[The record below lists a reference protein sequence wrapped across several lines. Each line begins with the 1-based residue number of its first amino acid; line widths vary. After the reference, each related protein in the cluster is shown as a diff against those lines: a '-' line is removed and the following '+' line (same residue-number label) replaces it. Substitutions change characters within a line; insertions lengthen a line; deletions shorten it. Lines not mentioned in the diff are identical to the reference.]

1 MEPKSGVAISSIVS
15 IVLIVIIVVTISLS
29 MYIVINKIVYTHTTD
44 KSLLISFSQDR
55 IEGELLIVTVD
66 SSIKWSDLK
75 IEPDTV
81 LINDID
87 GDGYID
93 GGEYLYNCTGKEV
106 TIVYKPSNLLLG
118 TWDFT

>member
-1 MEPKSGVAISSIVS
+1 MAVLNIVG
-15 IVLIVIIVVTISLS
+15 IILIIVVA
-29 MYIVINKIVYTHTTD
+29 VILTFVLYTAITKMQSSQLVD
-44 KSLLISFSQDR
+44 NSYLLSFSQDKS
-55 IEGELLIVTVD
+55 EGSLLVITCGT
-66 SSIKWSDLK
+66 SIKWSDLK